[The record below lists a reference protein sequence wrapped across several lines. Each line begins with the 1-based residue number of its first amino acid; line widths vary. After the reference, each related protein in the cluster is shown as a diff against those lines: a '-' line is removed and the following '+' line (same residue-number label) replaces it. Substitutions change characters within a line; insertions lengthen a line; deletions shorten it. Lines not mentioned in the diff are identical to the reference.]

1 MNIEIRPLSDAL
13 GAEVIGLDLSKPL
26 DDETFQQVQRAHLDH
41 LVLVFRDQR
50 ITPQQHVDFSR
61 RFGRL
66 DQHPAD
72 DAVLQDHPEILLVST
87 RRERGRYVGIPDG
100 GPMWHSDLA
109 YRPRGSIGSMLYAI
123 EVPSAGGNTGFRNM
137 YAACETLPA
146 HLARALEG
154 KRAIFLAGRNN
165 AKRSFIRPL
174 NPSQKARNPAVI
186 HPVIRVH
193 PETGRRAIFANP
205 QHTVAI
211 EGIEETES
219 EALLAALFEH
229 CSRPEFAYSHSWK
242 QGDLT
247 FWDNRCVQHIA
258 DLTRL
263 DDPAYIRHMHRTTI
277 DGEAVF

>member
-1 MNIEIRPLSDAL
+1 MTFEIRPLSDAL
-13 GAEVIGLDLSKPL
+13 GAEVVGLDLSKPL
-26 DDETFQQVQRAHLDH
+26 DGATFAQVHRAHLEH

-50 ITPQQHVDFSR
+50 ITPQQQVDFSR

-72 DAVLQDHPEILLVST
+72 DAVLPDHPEVLLVST
-87 RRERGRYVGIPDG
+87 RRENGNYVGIPDG

-109 YRPRGSIGSMLYAI
+109 YRPRGSVGSMLYAI
-123 EVPSAGGNTGFRNM
+123 EVPKAGGNTGFRNM
-137 YAACETLPA
+137 YAACETLPPR
-146 HLARALEG
+146 LAKALEG

-165 AKRSFIRPL
+165 AARSFVRPL
-174 NPSQKARNPAVI
+174 SRSQKARNPAVT
-186 HPVIRVH
+186 HPVIRTH

-211 EGIEETES
+211 EGLDAAES
-219 EALLAALFEH
+219 DTLLADLFEH
-229 CSRPEFAYSHSWK
+229 CDRPDFAYSHAWR

-258 DLTRL
+258 DLSRL

-277 DGEAVF
+277 DGEAIF

>member
-1 MNIEIRPLSDAL
+1 MNFQIRPLSDAL
-13 GAEVIGLDLSKPL
+13 GAEVVGLDLSQPL
-26 DDETFQQVQRAHLDH
+26 DDETVKRVHRAHLDH
-41 LVLVFRDQR
+41 LVLVFRDQQ
-50 ITPQQHVDFSR
+50 ITPQQQIDFSR

-72 DAVLQDHPEILLVST
+72 DAVLPEHPEILLVST
-87 RRERGRYVGIPDG
+87 RREEGRYVGIPDG

-123 EVPSAGGNTGFRNM
+123 EIPEAGGNTGFRNM
-137 YAACETLPA
+137 YAACESLPA
-146 HLARALEG
+146 HLAEALDG
-154 KRAIFLAGRNN
+154 KTAIFLAGRNN
-165 AKRSFIRPL
+165 ANRSFIRPL
-174 NPSQKARNPAVI
+174 NPSQKERNPAVT

-211 EGIEETES
+211 EGMDAAES
-219 EALLAALFEH
+219 DALLTALFEH
-229 CSRPEFAYSHSWK
+229 CSRPDFAYSHAWK

-258 DLTRL
+258 DLSRV